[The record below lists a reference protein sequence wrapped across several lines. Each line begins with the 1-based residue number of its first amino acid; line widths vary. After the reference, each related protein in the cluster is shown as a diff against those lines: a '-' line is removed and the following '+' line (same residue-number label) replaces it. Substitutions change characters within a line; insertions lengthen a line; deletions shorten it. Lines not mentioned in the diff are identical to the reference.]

1 MNRIKE
7 LFENL
12 ITFFRKDH
20 PPKAVAE
27 EVPDTELP
35 EETVE
40 PTYSRSGKHRSK
52 PLSQHPF
59 RRFWRRFHLT
69 KILLIIGLGFSLLT
83 GGYLFYLAKTTNV
96 KDLQNALKA
105 TTIIYDKNG
114 DQAGSLTG
122 QKGTYVEL
130 DAISE
135 NLQNAVVATEDRSFY
150 KNSGINY
157 GRFFL
162 AILTLGRSGGGSTI
176 TQQLAKNAFLSQ
188 DQTVERKAKEFFLA
202 LEINKKY
209 SKKEIL
215 TMYLNNAY
223 FGNGVWGIEDASKK
237 YFGVSA
243 SQLSLDQSAVLAG
256 MLKGPEIY
264 NPLYSVENATNRRNT
279 VLQNMVA
286 AGYIDQATADQSA
299 AVDIHGQLV
308 DAYEGKSED
317 YRYPSYF
324 DAVINEAVNEYGL
337 TEEDIVKNG
346 YRIYTELDQNYQ
358 ASMQVIYD
366 NTALFPVA
374 EDGTRAESGS
384 VALDPKTGGVRA
396 LVGRVGSDENP
407 GFRTYNYATQAARSP
422 GSTIKPLVVYSP
434 AVAAGWSTNKELDN
448 STTQY
453 GSYEVNNYAGIQ
465 SSPTVPMYQALAESL
480 NLPAVA
486 TANDLGLDTVFEYG
500 KKFGLNMDKVD
511 KSLAVA
517 LGAGV
522 TTNPMQMAQAY
533 GTFANGGVMNDAH
546 LITKIENASGQVV
559 KSHSQKSTRVL
570 SGSTTDKMT
579 NMMLGTFSNGTGVN
593 AAPYGYTMAGKT
605 GTTETSFNKDLS
617 GDQWVIG
624 YTPDVVISQW
634 LGFPKTDEG
643 HYLTDSS
650 AGTASEIFRNVAN
663 SVLPY
668 TDGTQ
673 FDSVKN
679 SYAEN
684 GIAPVGE
691 ETTETD
697 SKEDKGFFEEVK
709 EKASNMVDDAKKAID
724 EADLPG
730 KAKDAWDTFKG
741 WFGF

>member
-1 MNRIKE
+1 MNKLKE
-7 LFENL
+7 LMEGMIRHFQREKKP
-12 ITFFRKDH
+12 RKI
-20 PPKAVAE
+20 AE
-27 EVPDTELP
+27 EVELSTDG
-35 EETVE
+35 EEQA
-40 PTYSRSGKHRSK
+40 PTYSRSENSRRKSH
-52 PLSQHPF
+52 SQHPI
-59 RRFWRRFHLT
+59 RRFWRRYHLT
-69 KILLIIGLGFSLLT
+69 KIFLLIGLTFSLVV
-83 GGYLFYLAKTTNV
+83 GGYLFYIAKTTNV
-96 KDLQNALKA
+96 ADLQNALKA
-105 TTIIYDKNG
+105 TTIIYDKDGN
-114 DQAGSLTG
+114 QAGSLTG

-135 NLQNAVVATEDRSFY
+135 NLQNAVIATEDRSFY

-162 AILTLGRSGGGSTI
+162 AILTAGRSGGGSTI
-176 TQQLAKNAFLSQ
+176 TQQLAKNAYLSQ

-243 SQLSLDQSAVLAG
+243 SELTLDQSAVLAG

-286 AGYIDQATADQSA
+286 AGYTDQATADQSA

-308 DAYEGKSED
+308 DAYEGKSKD

-337 TEEDIVKNG
+337 TEEDIIKNG
-346 YRIYTELDQNYQ
+346 YRIYTEMDQNYQ

-366 NTALFPVA
+366 NVDLFPVA

-396 LVGRVGSDENP
+396 IVGRVASDQDA
-407 GFRTYNYATQAARSP
+407 GFRSYNYATQSARSP

-434 AVAAGWSTNKELDN
+434 AVAKGWSTNKELDN
-448 STTQY
+448 TTKVY
-453 GSYEVNNYAGIQ
+453 GSYTVDNYGGIQ
-465 SSPTVPMYQALAESL
+465 GSPTVPMYQALAESL

-486 TANDLGLDTVFEYG
+486 TANELGLNTVFDYG
-500 KKFGLNMDKVD
+500 TKFGLNMDKVD
-511 KSLAVA
+511 RSLGVA
-517 LGAGV
+517 LGSGV
-522 TTNPMQMAQAY
+522 TTNPLQMAQAY
-533 GTFANGGVMNDAH
+533 GTFANDGVMNDAH

-559 KSHSQKSTRVL
+559 KSHSQKSKRVL
-570 SGSTTDKMT
+570 SSSANRKMT
-579 NMMLGTFSNGTGVN
+579 NMMLGTFTNGTGVN

-605 GTTETSFNKDLS
+605 GTTETDFNPDLS

-634 LGFPKTDEG
+634 LGFPKTDET
-643 HYLTDSS
+643 HYLTGTS
-650 AGTASEIFRNVAN
+650 AETASVIFRNVAN

-668 TDGTQ
+668 TDGTS
-673 FDSVKN
+673 FDNEEN
-679 SYAEN
+679 SYEEN
-684 GIAPVGE
+684 GIAPVGQE
-691 ETTETD
+691 TETE
-697 SKEDKGFFEEVK
+697 SPKEDKGFFDTVK
-709 EKASNMVDDAKKAID
+709 ERAAGIVDDAKKAID
-724 EADLPG
+724 EADIPG
-730 KAKDAWDTFKG
+730 KAQNAWDTFKG